1 MPPAP
6 STTPRFPIRVA
17 ASRGGVSVSAL
28 RAWERR
34 YRAVTPAR
42 TTGEQ
47 RLYSDADV
55 ERIALLHQLTS
66 AGHAIAGIAD
76 ADDDELRRLVALSVP
91 DAGAVDA
98 PPSTT
103 GEDAPEQL
111 VARCM
116 RAVHAHDGDTLLHL
130 LRREAIR
137 TTPLAFLEQVV
148 APLLRRVGDEWAE
161 GRVSEAQERVASNA
175 IANLLV
181 SLLGSLGLHPSE
193 RTEKDSRTRVL
204 VATLSGEGHEAGAL
218 MAGVVAAL
226 AGCDVIRAGAD
237 LPASAIASAARR
249 ARANIVA
256 VSIVDGTGP
265 RAAQRELTALR
276 ALLPARTRLVV
287 GGAAAPLLDQT
298 IAAVGA
304 ERYESLR
311 LWGAS
316 LSR

>member
-1 MPPAP
+1 MPS

-17 ASRGGVSVSAL
+17 AQRGGVSVAAL

-34 YRAVTPAR
+34 HQAVSPAR
-42 TTGEQ
+42 TQGEQ

-55 ERIALLHQLTS
+55 ERIAMLQALTS

-76 ADDDELRRLVALSVP
+76 ADDAELRRLVSATVP
-91 DAGAVDA
+91 EEAADAETPRPTRKDDA
-98 PPSTT
+98 P
-103 GEDAPEQL
+103 ALL
-111 VARCM
+111 VVRCM
-116 RAVHAHDGDTLLHL
+116 RAVHTHDGDALLHL

-137 TTPLAFLEQVV
+137 TTPLAFLEHVV

-161 GRVSEAQERVASNA
+161 GRLSEAQERVASNA
-175 IANLLV
+175 VANLLV

-193 RTEKDSRTRVL
+193 RTEKDPRTRVL
-204 VATLSGEGHEAGAL
+204 IATLSGEGHEAGAL

-249 ARANIVA
+249 ARASVVA
-256 VSIVDGTGP
+256 VSIVDATGP
-265 RAAQRELTALR
+265 KVAQRELIALR

-287 GGAAAPLLDQT
+287 GGAAASLLDQA
-298 IAAVGA
+298 IEAIGA
-304 ERYESLR
+304 ERYESLEAWR
-311 LWGAS
+311 AALAH
-316 LSR
+316 